1 MRILGI
7 DPGTLALGYGV
18 IEGDPPRLVNSGA
31 LTVSARIPVGTRL
44 LKLYQGVMEVIGRF
58 HPEEVAVEEPFV
70 SKNPRSALALGRA
83 QGIAVLAATAWGL
96 PLYYYSP
103 AQVKQQA
110 AGYGN
115 SPKEQVQEMV
125 RLQLGLETPPQPAD
139 AADALAVALC
149 HYYQTRQELK

>member
-1 MRILGI
+1 MRILGL
-7 DPGTLALGYGV
+7 DPGTLALGYGL
-18 IEGDPPRLVNSGA
+18 IEDDPPRFVASGA
-31 LTVSARIPVGTRL
+31 LTVSARTPIGARL

-58 HPEEVAVEEPFV
+58 RPQEVAVEEPFV

-83 QGIAVLAATAWGL
+83 QGIAVLAAAAWGL

-115 SPKEQVQEMV
+115 SPKAQVQEMV
-125 RLQLGLETPPQPAD
+125 RLQLGLETAPQPAD

-149 HYYQTRQELK
+149 HYYQTRQELR